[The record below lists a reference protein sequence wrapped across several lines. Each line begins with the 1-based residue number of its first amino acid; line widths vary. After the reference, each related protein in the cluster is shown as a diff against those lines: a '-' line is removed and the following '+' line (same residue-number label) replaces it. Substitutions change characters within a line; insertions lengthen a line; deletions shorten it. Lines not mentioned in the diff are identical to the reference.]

1 VLRPLLLRL
10 STSQTLKRQAARN
23 PLARRMAR
31 RFTAG
36 ETLEDAVDAVR
47 ALNAQGISAT
57 VSYLG
62 EHVGRAAEAE
72 MAACHYLESV
82 QAFSKA
88 GVEANISIKLSQLG
102 LDFDE
107 PDTLSRARDILRAA
121 KDAGDL
127 VWVDMESSAYTART
141 LEMVEA
147 LQADGLPAGAVLQ
160 AYLMRTPADLERMA
174 TRSIP
179 VRLCKG
185 AYAEGPDVALQEG
198 RAVSKRYRDLLRANL
213 EQGAFTGIAT
223 HNTSL
228 VLEARRLVQE
238 LRLAPD
244 RYEFQM
250 LYGVRR
256 DLQRRLVRLG
266 YPLRVYVPY
275 GEQWYPYLMR
285 RLAERPANAL
295 FVLKSLLPGR

>member
-1 VLRPLLLRL
+1 
-10 STSQTLKRQAARN
+10 
-23 PLARRMAR
+23 MAR

-36 ETLEDAVDAVR
+36 ETLEDAVAAVR
-47 ALNAQGISAT
+47 ALNAQGVAAT

-62 EHVGRAAEAE
+62 EHVTTGAEAE
-72 MAACHYLESV
+72 AAAAHYLESIE
-82 QAFSKA
+82 AFAKA
-88 GVEANISIKLSQLG
+88 GVNANISIKLSQLG

-107 PDTLSRARDILRAA
+107 KTALQHGRTIAAAA
-121 KDAGDL
+121 KQAGDL

-141 LEMVEA
+141 LEAVETLHGEA
-147 LQADGLPAGAVLQ
+147 LPAAAVLQ
-160 AYLMRTPADLERMA
+160 SYLLRTPADLERMTA
-174 TRSIP
+174 QAIP

-198 RAVSKRYRDLLRANL
+198 RAVSGRYRELLRVTL
-213 EQGAFTGIAT
+213 EQGSFTGIAT
-223 HNTSL
+223 HNSAL
-228 VLEARRLVQE
+228 LLEARRLVQE
-238 LRLAPD
+238 LRIGPD

-256 DLQRRLVRLG
+256 DLQRRLVGLG

-285 RLAERPANAL
+285 RLAERPSNIL